1 MVFVQ
6 GVQSIQNGNNMH
18 KEVYKDLHKS
28 VHLCIQKYTKVL
40 MQCNEYM
47 GMQKYTK
54 VKRIIA
60 QVRLYLLGDGY

>member
-40 MQCNEYM
+40 INCNEYM

-54 VKRIIA
+54 LETIIA
-60 QVRLYLLGDGY
+60 QMCLYLLGEDD